1 MNQNSKKITNKNIMV
16 ENINRL
22 LYQKN
27 WSIRQLA
34 DEAELPYESVKKLV
48 GGKVNNPTIYTIS
61 KVCDALNCSID
72 YILGRSVIN
81 TIDKKSLP
89 PRVFNLLVEIAY
101 FESRIADYN
110 KSHKTD
116 CISVLT
122 PTGYVQDGMVFDSI
136 STNIVNISAYKK
148 DFGDIVLSGIKIVG
162 RNLSPTYF
170 DNDILLIGKDRFPE
184 SGETG
189 IFLIGNKVYIRKYI
203 PGIRLELA
211 PINGDKNSLFID
223 NIDDVHYFGRVLTVV
238 RDA

>member
-1 MNQNSKKITNKNIMV
+1 MNQNSNKITNKNIMV

-101 FESRIADYN
+101 FVDDFLNGGIPEVVCLTYGYGGNNNPAARVQYN
-110 KSHKTD
+110 KAG
-116 CISVLT
+116 I
-122 PTGYVQDGMVFDSI
+122 YAQD
-136 STNIVNISAYKK
+136 
-148 DFGDIVLSGIKIVG
+148 
-162 RNLSPTYF
+162 
-170 DNDILLIGKDRFPE
+170 E
-184 SGETG
+184 W
-189 IFLIGNKVYIRKYI
+189 
-203 PGIRLELA
+203 
-211 PINGDKNSLFID
+211 
-223 NIDDVHYFGRVLTVV
+223 HY
-238 RDA
+238 

>member
-89 PRVFNLLVEIAY
+89 PRVFNLLVEI
-101 FESRIADYN
+101 
-110 KSHKTD
+110 
-116 CISVLT
+116 
-122 PTGYVQDGMVFDSI
+122 
-136 STNIVNISAYKK
+136 
-148 DFGDIVLSGIKIVG
+148 
-162 RNLSPTYF
+162 LSPALPTTTNLTKLTAF
-170 DNDILLIGKDRFPE
+170 LFLRQRAMFRMEWFLTVFLRILLIFLLTKKILVTLFCVGLRLL
-184 SGETG
+184 GE
-189 IFLIGNKVYIRKYI
+189 IFHLLI
-203 PGIRLELA
+203 
-211 PINGDKNSLFID
+211 
-223 NIDDVHYFGRVLTVV
+223 LTTIFF
-238 RDA
+238 

>member
-1 MNQNSKKITNKNIMV
+1 MNQNSNKITNKNIMV

-110 KSHKTD
+110 KWANEASQLADSATKT
-116 CISVLT
+116 L
-122 PTGYVQDGMVFDSI
+122 FERL
-136 STNIVNISAYKK
+136 ISAEEEHL
-148 DFGDIVLSGIKIVG
+148 DIFDTELGNLETFGDGYLSLQAISHSKEAAKGSV
-162 RNLSPTYF
+162 
-170 DNDILLIGKDRFPE
+170 
-184 SGETG
+184 
-189 IFLIGNKVYIRKYI
+189 NK
-203 PGIRLELA
+203 
-211 PINGDKNSLFID
+211 
-223 NIDDVHYFGRVLTVV
+223 
-238 RDA
+238 

>member
-1 MNQNSKKITNKNIMV
+1 MV

-148 DFGDIVLSGIKIVG
+148 DFGDIVLCGIKIVG

-170 DNDILLIGKDRFPE
+170 DNDVLLIGKDRFPE
-184 SGETG
+184 FFLLEIKCIFVNIFQESGWSLLPLMATKTRFSS
-189 IFLIGNKVYIRKYI
+189 IISMMFTT
-203 PGIRLELA
+203 LEGCLQWFVT
-211 PINGDKNSLFID
+211 L
-223 NIDDVHYFGRVLTVV
+223 DVSCYC
-238 RDA
+238 

>member
-148 DFGDIVLSGIKIVG
+148 DFGDIVLCGIKIVG

-170 DNDILLIGKDRFPE
+170 DNDI
-184 SGETG
+184 
-189 IFLIGNKVYIRKYI
+189 FLIGNKVFIRKYI

-211 PINGDKNSLFID
+211 TINGDKNSLFID